1 MEIVPM
7 PSVAPGIQSAKLF
20 SYVHSPVIVHRSNNW
35 KSVLIHSF
43 TSHGAVF
50 RLLDTDR
57 LI

>member
-1 MEIVPM
+1 M